1 MSATKVVTGEVRGS
15 YLNLWE
21 PRANQEG
28 QTPKY
33 SMTLLIPKSDTATL
47 AKIKAAQEAAIAAKW
62 PSKRPARIDLTLHDG
77 DGVKPSTGEPFPAE
91 CKGHMVMSVSSK
103 TQPGVVDQRVQP
115 VIDRTMFV
123 SGDYFRVSINGYAYE
138 VNGKRGVSFGLN
150 NVQFMRKGEPLGS
163 VARAEDDFT
172 PVATTAADEF

>member
-21 PRANQEG
+21 PRAGQEG
-28 QTPKY
+28 GTPKY

-47 AKIKAAQEAAIAAKW
+47 SKLKAAQEAAIAAKW
-62 PSKRPARIDLTLHDG
+62 PNKRPAKVDLTLHDG
-77 DGVKPSTGEPFPAE
+77 DGTKPSTGEPFPAE

-103 TQPGVVDQRVQP
+103 NQPGVVDQRVQP
-115 VIDRTMFV
+115 ILDRTAFV
-123 SGDYFRVSINGYAYE
+123 SGDYFRVSINAYGYE

-150 NVQFMRKGEPLGS
+150 NVQFLRKGDPLGS
-163 VARAEDDFT
+163 VARAEDDFQ
-172 PVATTAADEF
+172 PVASAADEF